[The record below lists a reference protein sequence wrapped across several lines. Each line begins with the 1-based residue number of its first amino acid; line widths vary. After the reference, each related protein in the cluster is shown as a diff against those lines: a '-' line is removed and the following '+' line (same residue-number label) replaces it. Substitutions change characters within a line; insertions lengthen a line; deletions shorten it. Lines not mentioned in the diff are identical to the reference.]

1 MNEHM
6 TLELT
11 QHQRDLV
18 LEGLRYIR
26 SSRRF
31 EFREPSAGRDER
43 RETDLRTIAELMGQL
58 DPASGVPAG
67 AARARAEP

>member
-1 MNEHM
+1 MSEHV

-26 SSRRF
+26 SARRY

-43 RETDLRTIAELMGQL
+43 RETDLRTIIDLMGQL
-58 DPASGVPAG
+58 DPATAAG
-67 AARARAEP
+67 APVSSRQA

>member
-1 MNEHM
+1 MSEHV

-26 SSRRF
+26 SARRY

-43 RETDLRTIAELMGQL
+43 RETDLRMITELMGQL
-58 DPASGVPAG
+58 DPE
-67 AARARAEP
+67 AARGAPVSSRQA

>member
-1 MNEHM
+1 MSEHV

-26 SSRRF
+26 SSRRY
-31 EFREPSAGRDER
+31 EFREPSEGRNER
-43 RETDLRTIAELMGQL
+43 RETDLRTISELMGQL
-58 DPASGVPAG
+58 DPAAAPG
-67 AARARAEP
+67 AAVSSRQA